1 MREQWKQSYLRYEI
15 EHLKVTRYR
24 EGNFRTWI
32 FDKVQWNRWINH
44 FSLFKNEL
52 STKKV
57 SEILKTIFQNSYSR
71 SRISII
77 TEITREEVKR
87 FQNTSLDQICIAIF
101 LYAIFFYL
109 IRDTVGEEPI
119 ISAIGI
125 VELERIFTS
134 DI

>member
-1 MREQWKQSYLRYEI
+1 
-15 EHLKVTRYR
+15 
-24 EGNFRTWI
+24 
-32 FDKVQWNRWINH
+32 
-44 FSLFKNEL
+44 
-52 STKKV
+52 
-57 SEILKTIFQNSYSR
+57 
-71 SRISII
+71 
-77 TEITREEVKR
+77 VKR
-87 FQNTSLDQICIAIF
+87 FQNTPLDQICIAIF